1 MLLFE
6 VDKNLADTGIVR
18 TFYHIMSQKLKDSF
32 ERKKLHI
39 FSLFT
44 MNVPLYRD
52 LLPGIELHAETM
64 YIPPDNTFI
73 AERKTCH
80 LLGENPDLMN

>member
-1 MLLFE
+1 
-6 VDKNLADTGIVR
+6 
-18 TFYHIMSQKLKDSF
+18 
-32 ERKKLHI
+32 
-39 FSLFT
+39 
-44 MNVPLYRD
+44 MNDPLYRD

-80 LLGENPDLMN
+80 LLGENLYLMRYIITM